1 MRTQPASTPATTGP
15 QDAQAAKSQT
25 EDRGEA
31 VLVGNLTKDP
41 VLRFTSQGTAVLN
54 MRIAVTPRIYNS
66 HAGRWEDQATVY
78 NDAVCW
84 GRTAEN
90 AAECLHKGDRVIL
103 IGRWQAKEYQDEQ
116 GETRER
122 ITANAREVGIS
133 LVFNLAHQVR
143 GPQNGG
149 H

>member
-1 MRTQPASTPATTGP
+1 MSAQPASTAAQDAP
-15 QDAQAAKSQT
+15 QDAQGAKAQPV
-25 EDRGEA
+25 DKGEA

-54 MRIAVTPRIYNS
+54 MRVAVTPRTYNARS
-66 HAGRWEDQATVY
+66 GKWEDGKTVF

-84 GRTAEN
+84 GQTAEN
-90 AAECLHKGDRVIL
+90 AAECLTKGDRVII
-103 IGRWQAKEYQDEQ
+103 IGRWQSREYQDEQ

-122 ITANAREVGIS
+122 VTANAREVGIS
-133 LVFNLAHQVR
+133 LVFNLAYQVR
-143 GPQNGG
+143 GPQNGR